1 MSLSRSGFLTQVAI
15 ACAIAG
21 PGLISGTMA
30 DDRTQSANVPATP
43 PAKVRKAM
51 KIDQPMAG
59 EMKKEGMMKGD
70 MKKSAEKKQREMK
83 DAMKKEEKAM
93 AGETNKK

>member
-21 PGLISGTMA
+21 PGLIFSTMA
-30 DDRTQSANVPATP
+30 DTTQSADAPAAP
-43 PAKVRKAM
+43 PAKVQKAM
-51 KIDQPMAG
+51 KMDQPMAG

-83 DAMKKEEKAM
+83 DAMKKEEKAV

>member
-1 MSLSRSGFLTQVAI
+1 MSLGRSGFLTRVAI

-21 PGLISGTMA
+21 PGLLSSAMA
-30 DDRTQSANVPATP
+30 DDTTQGANRPAAP

-51 KIDQPMAG
+51 KMDQPMAG

-70 MKKSAEKKQREMK
+70 MKKAAEKKKHEME
-83 DAMKKEEKAM
+83 DAKEKEEK
-93 AGETNKK
+93 GKERENSKK

>member
-1 MSLSRSGFLTQVAI
+1 MSLSRSGFLTQVVI

-21 PGLISGTMA
+21 PGLISSAA
-30 DDRTQSANVPATP
+30 DDTTQSANAPAAP

-51 KIDQPMAG
+51 KMDQPMAG

-70 MKKSAEKKQREMK
+70 MKKSAEKKQHEMK
-83 DAMKKEEKAM
+83 DVMEKEEKAM
-93 AGETNKK
+93 AGETSKK

>member
-1 MSLSRSGFLTQVAI
+1 MGLSRSGFLTQVAI

-21 PGLISGTMA
+21 PGLISSTMA
-30 DDRTQSANVPATP
+30 DDTTQSANAPAAP

-51 KIDQPMAG
+51 KMDQPMAG

-70 MKKSAEKKQREMK
+70 MKKSAEKKQHEMK
-83 DAMKKEEKAM
+83 DTMEKEEKAM
-93 AGETNKK
+93 SGETSKK